1 MYAKHQ
7 YNVILVD
14 HHKMEERDELV
25 EWLGGIIEENL
36 ERFSD
41 TLEVCV
47 VRIHGQNLISSST
60 RGSGG
65 HLKKIQQKTMK
76 ILQRNVG

>member
-14 HHKMEERDELV
+14 HQKMEERDELV
-25 EWLGGIIEENL
+25 EWLGGLIEENL

-47 VRIHGQNLISSST
+47 VRAVMARI
-60 RGSGG
+60 
-65 HLKKIQQKTMK
+65 
-76 ILQRNVG
+76 

>member
-14 HHKMEERDELV
+14 HQKMEERDELV

-47 VRIHGQNLISSST
+47 VRIHDQNLISSST